1 MCFGCSGE
9 LDNKIV
15 ENLPEGESR
24 ESMLSYLDGT
34 FEEATM
40 QLIRLRCDEAHF
52 LFPALQKRKAGWCVL
67 AGTIVISGL

>member
-1 MCFGCSGE
+1 MEERGEREEKREGEWEREKREKDYVCFGCSGE

-15 ENLPEGESR
+15 ENLPKGESR

-40 QLIRLRCDEAHF
+40 
-52 LFPALQKRKAGWCVL
+52 
-67 AGTIVISGL
+67 

>member
-1 MCFGCSGE
+1 MEEREERERDYVCFGCSGE

-40 QLIRLRCDEAHF
+40 
-52 LFPALQKRKAGWCVL
+52 
-67 AGTIVISGL
+67 